1 MPEPPEVS
9 LDRLRE
15 TTKDIAAILDPI
27 IAYLEDNK
35 GFATITLLF
44 RRGELVEHSVTQTT
58 KHNQ

>member
-1 MPEPPEVS
+1 MLELSEPP

-15 TTKDIAAILDPI
+15 TTKDIAGILDPV
-27 IAYLEDNK
+27 IAHLEDNK
-35 GFATITLLF
+35 GFATITLII